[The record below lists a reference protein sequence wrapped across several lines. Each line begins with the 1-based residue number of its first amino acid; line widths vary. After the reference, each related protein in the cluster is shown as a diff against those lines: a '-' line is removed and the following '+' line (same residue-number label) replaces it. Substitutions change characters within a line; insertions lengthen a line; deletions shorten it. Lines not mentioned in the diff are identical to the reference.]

1 MVICAHPDDAEF
13 NAGGLMQKWVNA
25 GHQLMIL
32 CLTDGSAGHHQ
43 HSPQSLRTIRRR
55 EASAAAN
62 LLNAKLNIWDIADGT
77 LEATLE
83 LRHELITQ
91 IRQYAPDLIVTHR
104 PADYHPDHRATAQL
118 VQDASYLLQVPSI
131 VPKHAPL
138 KTLPPVLLAWDRFT
152 YPRPFK
158 CDWVLDISDV
168 VEQVVG
174 LLACHTSQV
183 YEWLAHTQKI
193 EVPKHNR
200 SQWLS
205 QWYRQRPARIA
216 RDFAAHH
223 IDYAEAYE
231 VSEYGGKFDAAQL
244 ALPD

>member
-1 MVICAHPDDAEF
+1 MVIGAHPDDAEF

-91 IRQYAPDLIVTHR
+91 IRQYAPD
-104 PADYHPDHRATAQL
+104 
-118 VQDASYLLQVPSI
+118 
-131 VPKHAPL
+131 
-138 KTLPPVLLAWDRFT
+138 
-152 YPRPFK
+152 
-158 CDWVLDISDV
+158 
-168 VEQVVG
+168 
-174 LLACHTSQV
+174 
-183 YEWLAHTQKI
+183 
-193 EVPKHNR
+193 
-200 SQWLS
+200 
-205 QWYRQRPARIA
+205 
-216 RDFAAHH
+216 
-223 IDYAEAYE
+223 
-231 VSEYGGKFDAAQL
+231 
-244 ALPD
+244 